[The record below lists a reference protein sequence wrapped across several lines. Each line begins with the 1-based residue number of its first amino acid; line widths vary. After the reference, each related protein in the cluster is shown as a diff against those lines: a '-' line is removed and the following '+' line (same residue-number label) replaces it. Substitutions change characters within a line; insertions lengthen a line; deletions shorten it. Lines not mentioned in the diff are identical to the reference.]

1 MDFIQSVDNIVQNIK
16 NINSLVETGKND
28 LTIIVDNKY
37 EIFLTHY
44 PLWDNEPF
52 LYAIGCIKNKLILK
66 KNIPEDLIVKEFKK
80 IKNESS
86 FSQYNQLLN

>member
-28 LTIIVDNKY
+28 LTIVVDNNY

-86 FSQYNQLLN
+86 LSQFNQLLN